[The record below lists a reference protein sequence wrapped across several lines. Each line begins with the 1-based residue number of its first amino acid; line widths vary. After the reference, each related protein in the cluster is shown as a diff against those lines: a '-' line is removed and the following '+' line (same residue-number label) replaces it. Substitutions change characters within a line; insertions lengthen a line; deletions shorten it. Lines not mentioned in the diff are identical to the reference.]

1 MKYKFYMFFHFGFH
15 FLLFFCDWVRLY
27 LFSSAYTSVI
37 RLLLCIC
44 CVQIQSVPDW
54 LHFLDCDTNTF
65 PLSFYDFLNLPQVSL
80 HVWIH
85 PKVYFSS
92 NAETVRY
99 CDSCDKSQEVCV
111 ALTED
116 IPVCNK
122 IQDPLD
128 PTGCGGLCM
137 LDRQVCLRIDTD
149 AFKYVFQK

>member
-1 MKYKFYMFFHFGFH
+1 MLPTLILAIFFYVSAMSKYKDIV
-15 FLLFFCDWVRLY
+15 C
-27 LFSSAYTSVI
+27 
-37 RLLLCIC
+37 
-44 CVQIQSVPDW
+44 PDW
-54 LHFLDCDTNTF
+54 LHALDCDTNTF

-80 HVWIH
+80 HVFVWIH

-149 AFKYVFQK
+149 AFKYVFQKKFLEGEFLD